1 MYFMLTTLATVGYGD
16 FYPSSISEKVV
27 GIFIEIVGVSF
38 FSVLMNS
45 FIEVVLKLMGDDDSA
60 IEVKLT
66 EWFSMIKHIRNQ
78 PFKGS
83 KDISN

>member
-66 EWFSMIKHIRNQ
+66 EWFAMIKHIRN
-78 PFKGS
+78 
-83 KDISN
+83 